1 MPSSDADREQLISA
15 VRDGLIG
22 TDEVV
27 AGPFGPRR
35 ITYADYTASGRSLSF
50 LEDFLRAHVLPRYG
64 NTHTETSETGRQ
76 TTTFRED
83 ARGIIKRACGATEDD
98 ALIFCG
104 SGSTAAIDRLIEIL
118 GLKLPAELD
127 DRFDL
132 RSHIPQEA
140 RPIVFIGPY
149 EHHSNELSW
158 RESIA
163 DVVVIHEDEAGQ
175 IDLDELEKGL
185 DAYRDRPLKIGS
197 FSAASNVTGVKTDV
211 PAVARLLHRHGAL
224 SFWDFAAAAPYVDI
238 DMNPAEA
245 DAALDAVFLSPHKL
259 VGGPG
264 TPGALLVKRRLLHNR
279 VPAVPGG
286 GTVEWVTEE
295 GQRYHDEPELREEGG
310 TPAIVESI
318 RAGLVFQLKEA
329 IGAEAIRRRE
339 ETYGRRAIRHWEQN
353 PAMNV
358 LGPHDADR
366 VAIISF
372 TVRYDEHRWLHHEL
386 VGALLNDL
394 FGIQA
399 RGGCSCA
406 GPYGARLLGIDLPTI
421 RRHTALIDQGWQ
433 GLKPGWT
440 RVGFNYFIAEEEAD
454 FIIRAVD
461 LVAAEG
467 WKLLPFYRFDAR
479 TGLWVHRD
487 AATHP
492 PLHLDDIR
500 YVRGRLTFP
509 ERPRADHTVD
519 FEDYLRLAREVID
532 AAAEEAAHIEPPALP
547 PDVPDAFEAL
557 RWFPLHDEVRQRL
570 APAAE
575 PRRTAVNRGG

>member
-1 MPSSDADREQLISA
+1 MPSSDEDREQLISA

-27 AGPFGPRR
+27 RGPFGPRR
-35 ITYADYTASGRSLSF
+35 ITYADYTASGRSLTF
-50 LEDFLRAHVLPRYG
+50 LEEFLRAQVLPRYG

-83 ARGIIKRACGATEDD
+83 ARRMIKRVCGATDDD

-104 SGSTAAIDRLIEIL
+104 SGSTAAIDRLITIL
-118 GLKLPAELD
+118 GLKLSAELD
-127 DRFDL
+127 ERFDL
-132 RSHIPQEA
+132 RSRIPTEA
-140 RPIVFIGPY
+140 RPVVFIGPY

-163 DVVVIHEDEAGQ
+163 DVVVIHEDAAGH
-175 IDLDELEKGL
+175 IDLAELERVL
-185 DAYRDRPLKIGS
+185 EEHRDRPLRIGS
-197 FSAASNVTGVKTDV
+197 FSAASNVTGIKTDV
-211 PAVARLLHRHGAL
+211 HAVARLLHRHGAL

-238 DMNPAEA
+238 DMNPGQDDE
-245 DAALDAVFLSPHKL
+245 ALDAVFLSPHKL

-264 TPGALLVKRRLLHNR
+264 TPGVLLVKRRLLHNR
-279 VPAVPGG
+279 VPAMPGG

-329 IGAEAIRRRE
+329 VGAAAIQRRE
-339 ETYGRRAIRHWEQN
+339 ETYARRAIRHWQQN
-353 PAMNV
+353 PAVNV

-372 TVRYDEHRWLHHEL
+372 TVRYDDERWLHHEL

-421 RRHTALIDQGWQ
+421 RRHTGLIDQGWQ

-440 RVGFNYFIAEEEAD
+440 RVGFNYFITDDEAD

-467 WKLLPFYRFDAR
+467 WKLLPLYHFDAR
-479 TGLWVHRD
+479 TGQWAHRH
-487 AATHP
+487 AADHA
-492 PLHLDDIR
+492 PLHLDDVR
-500 YVRGRLTFP
+500 YVDGRMAFAG
-509 ERPRADHTVD
+509 RPAVEHVVD
-519 FEDYLRLAREVID
+519 FDGYLEQAREIID
-532 AAAEEAAHIEPPALP
+532 AAVEEAVDIEPEARPS
-547 PDVPDAFEAL
+547 DVPVGFEEL
-557 RWFPLHDEVRQRL
+557 LWFPLHDEVIRRL
-570 APAAE
+570 KAGQQVAGS
-575 PRRTAVNRGG
+575 R

>member
-1 MPSSDADREQLISA
+1 MSSSDRDREQLITA

-22 TDEVV
+22 TDEIV

-35 ITYADYTASGRSLSF
+35 ITYADYTASGRSLAF
-50 LEDFLRAHVLPRYG
+50 LEDFLRAQVLPRYG

-83 ARGIIKRACGATEDD
+83 ARRIIKGACGATDDD

-104 SGSTAAIDRLIEIL
+104 SGSTAAIDRLITIL

-127 DRFDL
+127 QRFGL
-132 RSHIPQEA
+132 LARIPSES
-140 RPIVFIGPY
+140 RPVVFIGPY

-163 DVVVIHEDEAGQ
+163 DVVVIHEDEDGH
-175 IDLDELEKGL
+175 IDLAELERALGEY
-185 DAYRDRPLKIGS
+185 AGRPLRIGS

-211 PAVARLLHRHGAL
+211 RAVARLLHRHGAL

-238 DMNPAEA
+238 DMNPGRDDE
-245 DAALDAVFLSPHKL
+245 ALDAAFLSPHKL

-264 TPGALLVKRRLLHNR
+264 TPGVLLVKRRLLRNR

-295 GQRYHDEPELREEGG
+295 GQRYHDDPELREEGG

-318 RAGLVFQLKEA
+318 RAGLVFQLKDA
-329 IGAEAIRRRE
+329 VGVEAIRSRE
-339 ETYGRRAIRHWEQN
+339 ETYGRRAIRHWARN
-353 PAMNV
+353 PAVNV

-372 TVRYDEHRWLHHEL
+372 TVRYDDERWLHHEL

-440 RVGFNYFIAEEEAD
+440 RVGFNYFITEEEAD
-454 FIIRAVD
+454 FIVRAVD

-479 TGLWVHRD
+479 TGQWAHRD
-487 AATHP
+487 AADLE
-492 PLHLDDIR
+492 PLHLDDVR
-500 YVRGRLTFP
+500 YVDGRMTFP
-509 ERPRADHTVD
+509 ERPVVRHDVD
-519 FEDYLRLAREVID
+519 FEAYLEEAREILDGAVRV
-532 AAAEEAAHIEPPALP
+532 AADLEPQELPA
-547 PDVPDAFEAL
+547 DVPGGFEEL
-557 RWFPLHDEVRQRL
+557 LWFPLHDEVIRRLRAGRQVAGSR
-570 APAAE
+570 
-575 PRRTAVNRGG
+575 

>member
-1 MPSSDADREQLISA
+1 MPSSDEDRNELISA

-35 ITYADYTASGRSLSF
+35 ITYADYTASGRSLAF
-50 LEDFLRAHVLPRYG
+50 LEDFLRAQVLPHYG

-83 ARGIIKRACGATEDD
+83 ARRIIKRACGATDDD

-104 SGSTAAIDRLIEIL
+104 SGSTAAIDRLITIL

-127 DRFDL
+127 EQYGLLER
-132 RSHIPQEA
+132 IPPDE
-140 RPIVFIGPY
+140 RPVVFIGPY

-163 DVVVIHEDEAGQ
+163 DVVVIHEDERGH
-175 IDLDELEKGL
+175 IDLAGLERAL
-185 DAYRDRPLKIGS
+185 EEHHDRPLRIGS
-197 FSAASNVTGVKTDV
+197 FSAASNVTGIKTDV
-211 PAVARLLHRHGAL
+211 HAVARLLHRHGAL
-224 SFWDFAAAAPYVDI
+224 SFWDFAAAAPYVDV
-238 DMNPAEA
+238 DMNPGSHDE
-245 DAALDAVFLSPHKL
+245 ALDAVFLSPHKL

-264 TPGALLVKRRLLHNR
+264 TPGVLLVKRRLLQNR

-295 GQRYHDEPELREEGG
+295 GQRYHDDPELREEGG
-310 TPAIVESI
+310 TPAIIESI

-329 IGAEAIRRRE
+329 VGVQTIRRRE
-339 ETYGRRAIRHWEQN
+339 ENYGRRAIRHWEQN
-353 PAMNV
+353 PAVNV
-358 LGPHDADR
+358 LGPHEADR

-372 TVRYDEHRWLHHEL
+372 TVRYDDDRLLHHEL

-406 GPYGARLLGIDLPTI
+406 GPYGTRLLGIDLPTI

-440 RVGFNYFIAEEEAD
+440 RVGFNYFITEEEAD

-467 WKLLPFYRFDAR
+467 WKLLPFYHFDAR
-479 TGLWVHRD
+479 TAQWVHR
-487 AATHP
+487 AAAGHA

-500 YVRGRLTFP
+500 YVDGRMTFP
-509 ERPRADHTVD
+509 ERSLVEHVVD
-519 FEDYLRLAREVID
+519 FDGYLEQAREILD
-532 AAAEEAAHIEPPALP
+532 AAQAAVDVQAQALP
-547 PDVPDAFEAL
+547 SDVPDGFEEL
-557 RWFPLHDEVRQRL
+557 LWFPLHEEVIRRL
-570 APAAE
+570 RAGQQVA
-575 PRRTAVNRGG
+575 GGR